1 VSAAVS
7 IGLRGDVDHATL
19 AAIAPRIEA
28 AGFHGLWLNDNH
40 RGQSLDGL
48 AAVAAVTTRLQLGTG
63 VIALD
68 GLSADGILAKLG
80 ELPVDRLTLGV
91 GSGGTSD
98 ALARVERAV
107 GTLRAGTTASVVVGA
122 LGPRMRR
129 LAADR
134 ADGVLLNWLTP
145 TAAASATADLRRDA
159 GGRAVR
165 SILYARTIA
174 SPVDAAALDTECA
187 RYSAIPTYAAN
198 FARLGIEA
206 IDTTIRT
213 PADLVAFRPT
223 VDEIVLRAITTGGSV
238 VELERLV
245 DAYAPATSSDSD

>member
-1 VSAAVS
+1 MTATVS

-19 AAIAPRIEA
+19 TAIAPRIEA
-28 AGFHGLWLNDNH
+28 AGFHGLWLNDND
-40 RGQSLDGL
+40 RGQSLDAL
-48 AAVAAVTTRLQLGTG
+48 AAVAAVTTRLRLGTG

-80 ELPVDRLTLGV
+80 DLPLDRLTIGV
-91 GSGGTSD
+91 GSGGTAG
-98 ALARVERAV
+98 ALARVEEAV
-107 GTLRAGTTASVVVGA
+107 ATLKSGTTAPVVVGA

-129 LAADR
+129 LAAER

-145 TAAASATADLRRDA
+145 AAAASATADLRRDA
-159 GGRAVR
+159 GGRPVR

-198 FARLGIEA
+198 FERLGIRA

-213 PADLVAFRPT
+213 PDDLAAFRDT
-223 VDEIVLRAITTGGSV
+223 ADEIVLRAITTGGTV
-238 VELERLV
+238 AELERLV
-245 DAYAPATSSDSD
+245 DTYAAAISR